1 MFDTLISGHQY
12 LIIQRLGTYDKPPC
26 KRVVV

>member
-12 LIIQRLGTYDKPPC
+12 LIIQRLGTYDKPPL
-26 KRVVV
+26 